1 MKILDNIKNYDS
13 DDSEDEYDTDSEL
26 SNKDLEYDILLPSE
40 INSKNCLTIANRNNR
55 LKNKIRKYLHK
66 NLIKIDEN
74 IVLKQKIN
82 ILLERNYKLIDL
94 NNFLINN
101 YEYNVKIYKYIG
113 SFLTTSASQTLI
125 EPQGKA
131 CLLSLCFFYYKNI
144 K

>member
-82 ILLERNYKLIDL
+82 ILLERNYKLIEL

-113 SFLTTSASQTLI
+113 SFLTTS
-125 EPQGKA
+125 
-131 CLLSLCFFYYKNI
+131 LLSLCFFYYKNI

>member
-94 NNFLINN
+94 NNQIINN
-101 YEYNVKIYKYIG
+101 YEHNIKIYKYIG
-113 SFLTTSASQTLI
+113 SFLTTS
-125 EPQGKA
+125 
-131 CLLSLCFFYYKNI
+131 LLSLCFFYYKNI